1 MLVDSLTAR
10 VDISGGYVLT
20 QKVDQMS
27 KDRPLLEVLAAFN
40 NLCIMIKDKR
50 PFEELLSI
58 SVALVDEFQNDF
70 DVLARLLP
78 NVVFLCPQIGLSQG
92 WTQHNVYQQMPLA
105 EHVQFTLQRFM
116 RVVSTQSNPVVLF
129 LDDCQWAGSPALD
142 LIHAILTD
150 TRGSTCFFFVGSY
163 RDNEVDDGHPLM
175 ELMANLDLA
184 SIEMSHVNLNG
195 LRPEDL
201 NIMVAESLCVFPH
214 IVKPL
219 SDIIFEKTYGNP

>member
-1 MLVDSLTAR
+1 MLVGSLTAR

-50 PFEELLSI
+50 SFQELLSL
-58 SVALVDEFQNDF
+58 SAALVDEFKNDF
-70 DVLARLLP
+70 DVLVRLLP
-78 NVVFLCPQIGLSQG
+78 NVMLLCPQIGLSQG
-92 WTQHNVYQQMPLA
+92 WTYQQMHLA

-116 RVVSTQSNPVVLF
+116 RVVSTESNPVVLF
-129 LDDCQWAGSPALD
+129 LDDCQWAGRPALD

-150 TRGSTCFFFVGSY
+150 TRGSTCFFFVGTY
-163 RDNEVDDGHPLM
+163 RDNEVDVDHPLM
-175 ELMANLDLA
+175 ELMASLDLA
-184 SIEMSHVNLNG
+184 SIETSHVNLSG
-195 LRPEDL
+195 LSSGDL
-201 NIMVAESLCVFPH
+201 NIMVAEALCVFPH

>member
-1 MLVDSLTAR
+1 MLVECITAR
-10 VDISGGYVLT
+10 VHIAGGYVLT

-40 NLCIMIKDKR
+40 NLCLMIKDAK
-50 PFEELLSI
+50 PPEQLLSLTK
-58 SVALVDEFQNDF
+58 ALMDEFQNDF

-78 NVVFLCPQIGLSQG
+78 NIVTLYPPKETSSATHEVRAKQAL
-92 WTQHNVYQQMPLA
+92 LA
-105 EHVQFTLQRFM
+105 SNIHFTLQRFM
-116 RVVSTQSNPVVLF
+116 RVVSTESNPVVLF

-142 LIHAILTD
+142 LIHAVLTD
-150 TRGSTCFFFVGSY
+150 TRGSTCFFFVGTY
-163 RDNEVDDGHPLM
+163 RDNEVDNGHPLM

-184 SIEMSHVNLNG
+184 SIERSHVNLSG
-195 LRPEDL
+195 LSPGDL
-201 NIMVAESLCVFPH
+201 NILVAESLCIFPR